1 MLKSLKFFKNVP
13 FYSFSGQKANRKT
26 KIELFNEIQIG
37 YDWAVL
43 VFKVSSKFKFLFENQ
58 KS

>member
-13 FYSFSGQKANRKT
+13 FYRFLGKRKT
-26 KIELFNEIQIG
+26 EIELFNEIQIG
-37 YDWAVL
+37 YNWAVL

-58 KS
+58 MS